1 MISEEVGIEGET
13 EDLYYRRINV
23 GHLMHAFELMQ
34 KYGRGT
40 LLKYC
45 REKKFSADDIERVEF
60 KFERSFGKNHVP
72 DIKKTDQAGYV
83 PF

>member
-1 MISEEVGIEGET
+1 MIPEEVGIEGET
-13 EDLYYRRINV
+13 EQQYLRRINV
-23 GHLMHAFELMQ
+23 GHLQHAYGLLK

-45 REKKFSADDIERVEF
+45 REKKFSADDIERVEY
-60 KFERSFGKNHVP
+60 KLERSFGKDHIP
-72 DIKKTDQAGYV
+72 DIKTEAA